1 MTKKMLLLAVS
12 VVFLFLFVAC
22 GNNKN
27 KEETEKPDTGDTE
40 AVTDTDPTDTGDT
53 EVVTDTDPTDIG
65 DTEVIPDEDN
75 NENDPGD
82 GCTTSESY
90 GKNFLTRDNV
100 SEICYEKIAG
110 AECYEGATPYNV
122 EHLVKKLQGY
132 EFVFNREECRD
143 LNEKDASGNY
153 KLIPCPDFI
162 PEKFKLSQL
171 AGCEIYTV
179 LPEFDCI
186 APCPDIY
193 FSTDNDYFKTV
204 SYTSSYKNSADKDKM
219 NLNSLSS
226 DGKITFS
233 SGYYAYDNSRRST
246 FTWSEKA
253 EDGTEIEKGVR
264 VYMEIAD
271 SNSDTGD
278 DFEAVDVGEC
288 RHEEPVF
295 SFRDRIYTDG
305 SYWCNEYVEVTEK
318 AENSIRFNWFGE
330 MHCGA
335 DWEYGY
341 KVEGI
346 VENVL
351 KVNILERDTDEI
363 AVDCDNCCY
372 LMPIEYTA
380 STAEEIES
388 LKGIEIN
395 YEGKNHTAYF
405 EIK

>member
-1 MTKKMLLLAVS
+1 MTRKSFLTLVSALLL
-12 VVFLFLFVAC
+12 VFMFIAC
-22 GNNKN
+22 GSDK
-27 KEETEKPDTGDTE
+27 KESDKTDTGDTE
-40 AVTDTDPTDTGDT
+40 AVTDTDPADTGDT
-53 EVVTDTDPTDIG
+53 EVVPDEGPTDAG
-65 DTEVIPDEDN
+65 DAEVVPDEDN
-75 NENDPGD
+75 TDTGNVTQD
-82 GCTTSESY
+82 GCTIKSSFGTRSVKRDISE
-90 GKNFLTRDNV
+90 TCI
-100 SEICYEKIAG
+100 SEIAKAKD
-110 AECYEGATPYNV
+110 AECSWNHKHETVTAIHIEALQKLKITFGKECKDKNGEETV
-122 EHLVKKLQGY
+122 E
-132 EFVFNREECRD
+132 
-143 LNEKDASGNY
+143 
-153 KLIPCPDFI
+153 CPGFI
-162 PEKFKLSQL
+162 PETLELESLS
-171 AGCEIYTV
+171 GCDVYSIDPLT
-179 LPEFDCI
+179 DCI
-186 APCPDIY
+186 APCADIY
-193 FSTDNDYFKTV
+193 FSTGDDTFHTV
-204 SYTSSYKNSADKDKM
+204 YVGGAYGRTFIK
-219 NLNSLSS
+219 SS
-226 DGKITFS
+226 DSIKEASFYSEMNTGSNK
-233 SGYYAYDNSRRST
+233 AV

-253 EDGTEIEKGVR
+253 EDGTETEKAVS
-264 VYMEIAD
+264 VDMKVSN

>member
-1 MTKKMLLLAVS
+1 MTNKSLLTLVSAVLLVFMFIGCGSDKKES
-12 VVFLFLFVAC
+12 D
-22 GNNKN
+22 
-27 KEETEKPDTGDTE
+27 KPDTGDTE

-53 EVVTDTDPTDIG
+53 ETVPDEDLTDIG

-75 NENDPGD
+75 TDTGNVTQD
-82 GCTTSESY
+82 GCTIKSSF
-90 GKNFLTRDNV
+90 GTRSVKRDIAETCIA
-100 SEICYEKIAG
+100 EIAKAKD
-110 AECYEGATPYNV
+110 AEC
-122 EHLVKKLQGY
+122 
-132 EFVFNREECRD
+132 
-143 LNEKDASGNY
+143 SWNY
-153 KLIPCPDFI
+153 KHETVTAIHIESLQKLNFSFGKECKDKNGEQTVECPDFI
-162 PEKFKLSQL
+162 PGTLKLESL
-171 AGCEIYTV
+171 AGCDVYSVDPRT
-179 LPEFDCI
+179 DCL
-186 APCPDIY
+186 APCADIY
-193 FSTDNDYFKTV
+193 FSTGDDVFHTV
-204 SYTSSYKNSADKDKM
+204 YVGDETGENPFIK
-219 NLNSLSS
+219 SS
-226 DGKITFS
+226 DSIKEASFVS
-233 SGYYAYDNSRRST
+233 SINTGSNKAV
-246 FTWSEKA
+246 FTWFETA
-253 EDGTEIEKGVR
+253 EDGTETEKAVS
-264 VYMEIAD
+264 VDMKVSN